1 MRSNNAQ
8 IRNNEEQY
16 CPDRGMGKSN
26 IAWVKE

>member
-1 MRSNNAQ
+1 MRSNNAR

-16 CPDRGMGKSN
+16 CPDRGMGK